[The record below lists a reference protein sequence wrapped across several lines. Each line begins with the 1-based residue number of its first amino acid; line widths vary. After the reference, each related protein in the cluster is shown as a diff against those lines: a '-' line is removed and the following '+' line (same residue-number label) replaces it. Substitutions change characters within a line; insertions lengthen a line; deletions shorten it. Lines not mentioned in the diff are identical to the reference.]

1 MTSPVR
7 AVTRAFAVLRVV
19 VASPNGVSLAQIA
32 RVTRLPK
39 SSVSRMLDT
48 LQHLDMVEQ
57 VGKRG
62 RYRVGHGLEVLAGGG
77 TSPQVLAQL
86 SRPHLLSLVSHLGE
100 DATLS
105 VPEGDNTLY
114 VSQVTADRSVQVQD
128 WTGFALPHNTVAP
141 GLVFLSTWE
150 PERLGRYLQQDLVRH
165 TPQTLV
171 EPAALMGRLETVRRD
186 GYAWTHRE
194 YTEDIN
200 GVAAPVFNP
209 HGQVVASLSVHG
221 PSYRFPAPG
230 EEPRIGRMLCDLA
243 AQLTGE
249 LGGYS
254 F

>member
-1 MTSPVR
+1 M
-7 AVTRAFAVLRVV
+7 LRVV
-19 VASPNGVSLAQIA
+19 VASPNGASLARIA

-86 SRPHLLSLVSHLGE
+86 SRPHLQSLVFQLGE

-114 VSQVTADRSVQVQD
+114 ISQVTADRTVQVQD
-128 WTGFALPHNTVAP
+128 WTGFALPHHTVAP
-141 GLVFLSTWE
+141 GQVFLSTWE
-150 PERLGRYLQQDLVRH
+150 ADRLMGYLRQDLARN
-165 TPQTLV
+165 TPLTLV
-171 EPAALMGRLETVRRD
+171 DPTAVIARLDTVRRD

-194 YTEDIN
+194 YADDISS
-200 GVAAPVFNP
+200 VAAPVFDP
-209 HGQVVASLSVHG
+209 GGQAVASLAVHG

-230 EEPRIGRMLCDLA
+230 AEAGIGRMLCDLA
-243 AQLTGE
+243 SQLTAE
-249 LGGYS
+249 LAGFS